1 MKKSTRPKAHGTMH
15 LYRVFVIGEDS
26 EVYDERFIFA
36 RNGNEGY
43 RFGAGKGLSVYA
55 YEMAK
60 LGWTIEEFEQSHWAR
75 INSDGHLERIME
87 YIRTHTIKEN
97 MPFWVPDIGM
107 EAEKV
112 PTDTVLKGEYVD
124 A

>member
-1 MKKSTRPKAHGTMH
+1 MH
-15 LYRVFVIGEDS
+15 LYRVFVVGEHS

-36 RNGNEGY
+36 RNENEAY
-43 RFGAGKGLSVYA
+43 RFGVGKGLSKYA
-55 YEMAK
+55 YDRVN
-60 LGWTIEEFEQSHWAR
+60 LGWTIEVFENSHWAR
-75 INSDGHLERIME
+75 VNERGHLDTIME

-107 EAEKV
+107 ETEKV
-112 PTDTVLKGEYVD
+112 PTDTVLKGNYAD